1 MDMNSTVLCSVFYRE
16 GVFMSV
22 PQRFLGKLKIKNKL
36 FLSLVPIILLTYIII
51 MLILYYV
58 SFVET
63 RRLVEEQVLINI
75 SQKARL
81 SDNYL
86 KKIFVETEIFMF
98 DTEVQEK
105 IKTKKSALS
114 TEEQSKLNT
123 EVLNNMLK
131 TIISYDDS
139 VQGICL
145 KNQFGDIYLWK
156 MDSRSLYNSFTY
168 RIDSL
173 ESKADSFEGKPYLSY
188 ERLEQ
193 NMMTVT
199 RTIMEPLTRKKIGV
213 LMIDFSMDFLNDV
226 SLEYLGETQAD
237 ILIFSPDNG
246 LIINT
251 GNVEDAV
258 IQRITEGHSSFRVG
272 GSHYSVVRK
281 ASSNGDWEIVGLVNE
296 TVLYHKI
303 NGATIQQIVFMG
315 ISLLL
320 ILSVIYYISWTIS
333 GQFKRFMAKI
343 QNMPNTDGKSVDI
356 HVDTKDEFR
365 DLSEVYNQM
374 VARIRSL
381 IDTIYAKEV
390 HLKNAEIKA
399 LHAQINP
406 HFLYNTLDCINSLI
420 ERGEKEKSQKAV
432 GCLTDIMRMSV
443 KEVDSIQIREDLSYL
458 QKYLFIQQCR
468 FGSRILFLIEV
479 PEPLQHYMIPKLVL
493 QPLVENAIN
502 HGLRD
507 SLQGGMLGIFGEEEE
522 DAVLLYVKD
531 NGSGIRQEI
540 IDQVENVDY
549 QRSNIYYSDTGGIG
563 VMNIQSRIQLM
574 YGPEYGIRIRNL
586 YQNGTSVQIRIP
598 KILPGEAYENF
609 NR

>member
-1 MDMNSTVLCSVFYRE
+1 
-16 GVFMSV
+16 MSV

-36 FLSLVPIILLTYIII
+36 VLSLVPIILLTYIII
-51 MLILYYV
+51 TLILYYV

-86 KKIFVETEIFMF
+86 TKIFVETEVFMF
-98 DTEVQEK
+98 DTEVQQK
-105 IKTKKSALS
+105 IKTRKSALS

-123 EVLNNMLK
+123 EMLNNMLK

-139 VQGICL
+139 VQSICL
-145 KNQFGDIYLWK
+145 KNQYGDIYLWK
-156 MDSRSLYNSFTY
+156 MDSRSLYNSFAF
-168 RIDSL
+168 RLEDL
-173 ESKADSFEGKPYLSY
+173 ESSADTHEGKPYMSY

-193 NMMTVT
+193 NILTVT
-199 RTIMEPLTRKKIGV
+199 RTVMDPLTREKIGV
-213 LMIDFSMDFLNDV
+213 LMIDLSMDFLSDV
-226 SLEYLGETQAD
+226 RLEYLGETQAD
-237 ILIFSPDNG
+237 ILIFTPDG
-246 LIINT
+246 SLIINT
-251 GNVEDAV
+251 GDADETV
-258 IQRITEGHSSFRVG
+258 IRHITEGRNSFRHG
-272 GSHYSVVRK
+272 GSNYSAVRK
-281 ASSNGDWEIVGLVNE
+281 TSSNGDWEIVGLVNE
-296 TVLYHKI
+296 TTLYHNI
-303 NGATIQQIVFMG
+303 NEATVQQVVFMG

-343 QNMPNTDGKSVDI
+343 QNMPGAEGTSADI
-356 HVDTKDEFR
+356 YVDTKDEFR

-432 GCLTDIMRMSV
+432 NCLTDIMRMSV
-443 KEVDSIQIREDLSYL
+443 KEVDSIRISEDLSYL

-479 PEPLQHYMIPKLVL
+479 PESLQHYMIPKLVL

-502 HGLRD
+502 HGLRN
-507 SLQGGMLGIFGEEEE
+507 SLEGGMLGIFGEEEE
-522 DAVLLYVKD
+522 NAVLLYVKD

-549 QRSNIYYSDTGGIG
+549 ARSNIYYSDKGGIG

-574 YGPEYGIRIRNL
+574 YGPEYGIHIRNL
-586 YQNGTSVQIRIP
+586 NQNGTSVQIRIP
-598 KILPGEAYENF
+598 KIRFEDLQ
-609 NR
+609 

>member
-1 MDMNSTVLCSVFYRE
+1 
-16 GVFMSV
+16 MSL
-22 PQRFLGKLKIKNKL
+22 PQRLLGKLKIQNKL
-36 FLSLVPIILLTYIII
+36 VVSLVPIILLTYIII
-51 MLILYYV
+51 MLILYFV

-86 KKIFVETEIFMF
+86 TKIFVETEVFMF
-98 DTEVQEK
+98 DREVQEK
-105 IKTKKSALS
+105 IKTKKSVLS

-139 VQGICL
+139 VQGICI
-145 KNQFGDIYLWK
+145 KNQYGDIYLWK
-156 MDSRSLYNSFTY
+156 MDSRSLYNSFAF
-168 RIDSL
+168 RIEDL
-173 ESKADSFEGKPYLSY
+173 ESKADTFEGKPYLSY

-193 NMMTVT
+193 NIMTVT
-199 RTIMEPLTRKKIGV
+199 RTIMDPLTREKIGV
-213 LMIDFSMDFLNDV
+213 LMLDFSMDFLSDV
-226 SLEYLGETQAD
+226 RQEYPGEAQAD
-237 ILIFSPDNG
+237 ILIFSPEG
-246 LIINT
+246 SLILDT
-251 GNVEDAV
+251 GNADEAV
-258 IQRITEGHSSFRVG
+258 IRLITDGRNNFRYDG
-272 GSHYSVVRK
+272 INYSVVRNT
-281 ASSNGDWEIVGLVNE
+281 SSYGDWEIVGLVNE
-296 TVLYHKI
+296 TVLYHNI
-303 NGATIQQIVFMG
+303 NEATAQQIVFMG

-333 GQFKRFMAKI
+333 GQFKRFMKKI
-343 QNMPNTDGKSVDI
+343 QNMPSADGKSADI
-356 HVDTKDEFR
+356 YVDTKDEFR

-432 GCLTDIMRMSV
+432 NCLTDIMRMSV

-468 FGSRILFLIEV
+468 FGSRILFLVEV
-479 PEPLQHYMIPKLVL
+479 PESLQHYMIPKLVL

-502 HGLRD
+502 HGLRN
-507 SLQGGMLGIFGEEEE
+507 SLQGGMLGIFGEEKEN
-522 DAVLLYVKD
+522 AVLLYVKD
-531 NGSGIRQEI
+531 NGTGTPQEI

-549 QRSNIYYSDTGGIG
+549 QRSNIYYSDNGGIG

-574 YGPEYGIRIRNL
+574 YGPEYGISIRNL
-586 YQNGTSVQIRIP
+586 NQNGTSVRIRIP
-598 KILPGEAYENF
+598 KIEPEEKHEDF